1 MYNFFDVVKID
12 ENIDD
17 EEEYLYFKNVK
28 IENVKRNINNGTLNF
43 YLFSNDIIPYYVITN
58 MKNKIAD
65 FILGDIDNANAFA
78 KFDFINLNI
87 RYELSNVWN
96 IKKIFETIKND
107 LRSEIKEESLFL
119 LSVYDDTEF
128 FVDDSDNLLIKFDSS
143 TALLS
148 YENRIVEIIKKNF
161 MNKFGIYLNINI

>member
-65 FILGDIDNANAFA
+65 FILGDNANANAFA

-96 IKKIFETIKND
+96 IK
-107 LRSEIKEESLFL
+107 
-119 LSVYDDTEF
+119 
-128 FVDDSDNLLIKFDSS
+128 
-143 TALLS
+143 
-148 YENRIVEIIKKNF
+148 
-161 MNKFGIYLNINI
+161 NI